1 MLRFYIP
8 VLILQAFCLYH
19 AYKNQSEQRWLWII
33 LFFPLFGCLIYLYD
47 AFYSRRNLAGITET
61 VQAAVT
67 SNYKIEKLEKEWQFS
82 DNVATK
88 TRLADAYAEVGRY
101 KDAIKL
107 YNSCLEGFMADDP
120 VLQMKLLDA
129 YFADEDFPSTIKVG
143 EKLESASDFK
153 NSPEKI
159 AYAWALHHA
168 GQSELA
174 EKTFEAMDKP
184 FTNYQHRWQY
194 CQFLSETDRI
204 ADLKEKVRTL
214 VTEFN
219 EMGSNER
226 KLNKSIISDATTLH
240 ISLNRKKTAA
250 G

>member
-1 MLRFYIP
+1 MFRFYAP

-19 AYKNQSEQRWLWII
+19 AYKNKSEQRWFWLI
-33 LFFPLFGCLIYLYD
+33 LFFPLIGCLIYLYD
-47 AFYSRRNLAGITET
+47 AFYSKKNLAG
-61 VQAAVT
+61 AAEVVKDAFV
-67 SNYKIEKLEKEWQFS
+67 SNYKIDKLEKEWKFS

-88 TRLADAYAEVGRY
+88 TRLADAYAEAGRY

-120 VLQMKLLDA
+120 VLQMKLLNA
-129 YFADEDFPSTIKVG
+129 YFADEDFESTIKVG
-143 EKLESASDFK
+143 EQLESAADFK
-153 NSPEKI
+153 NSPEKV
-159 AYAWALHHA
+159 AYAWALHRA
-168 GQSELA
+168 GHTELA

-184 FTNYQHRWQY
+184 FTNYQPRWQF

-226 KLNKSIISDATTLH
+226 KLNKAIISDATTLH
-240 ISLNRKKTAA
+240 ISLNRKKPAT